1 MIDKVKNIGG
11 IVVMG
16 NVFLSQFLM
25 ISDWRTILFVALFVI
40 LAICIYKLPKKKF
53 SFSSKVLLSTVMGLI
68 LGLVIQ
74 AVSGFSSNPISITFV
89 KETTLWYSLIG
100 NGFIDFIR
108 MLVIPLVMI
117 SIIHVIIHMGERA
130 NVKELVKRSIIT
142 TMSMVAIAAIVGL
155 ALGMVFQ
162 VGGDAASLAHAKSEM
177 KEVVPV
183 VTTLRNLIPANPVVA
198 MVNSNVVGLVI
209 FSAFF
214 GLAARRLQKKHAD
227 TMKVFYDFTDALHK
241 IIISI
246 AMTIIKGMPYAV
258 LALLANTVAQRGVS
272 SILEVGK
279 FILIIYLACIIM
291 FAIQLFAIS
300 LFKVNPITYIKK
312 SYSLMLLAFTSR
324 SSLGVL
330 PATIDTLTE
339 KLGVSQGTASFVASF
354 GTTAG
359 MQGCAGVFPALLIV
373 YVANTTGTPIDISL
387 IIMSIIVIT
396 IGSIGIA
403 GIPGTSTM
411 AASVGLSG
419 VGLGASFAFITPIL
433 AIDPIIDMIRTMINV
448 TGSLTNAMMVDRQM
462 NLMDMDKFHDMR
474 LKEIE
479 TESDLK

>member
-1 MIDKVKNIGG
+1 MK
-11 IVVMG
+11 

-25 ISDWRTILFVALFVI
+25 ISEWKTIVFLIAYLL
-40 LAICIYKLPKKKF
+40 LAFAVYKLPKKKF
-53 SFSSKVLLSTVMGLI
+53 SFSSKVLIATV
-68 LGLVIQ
+68 LGLALGLAMQ
-74 AVSGFSSNPISITFV
+74 AVSGFAADPMKIPFV
-89 KETTLWYSLIG
+89 NETTLWYSLIG

-108 MLVIPLVMI
+108 MLVIPLVMV
-117 SIIHVIIHMGERA
+117 SIIHVILHMDERE
-130 NVKELVKRSIIT
+130 NVRKLVKRSILT
-142 TMSMVAIAAIVGL
+142 TMGMVAVAAVVGL
-155 ALGMVFQ
+155 TLGIVFQ
-162 VGGDAASLAHAKSEM
+162 LGGSGSAASITNGEM

-183 VTTLRNLIPANPVVA
+183 VTTLRNLIPANPVEA

-209 FSAFF
+209 FSAFS
-214 GLAARRLQKKHAD
+214 GLAARRMQKKYPD
-227 TMKVFYDFTDALHK
+227 TIK

-258 LALLANTVAQRGVS
+258 LALLANTIAQRGLN

-279 FILIIYLACIIM
+279 FIVILYIACIIQLM
-291 FAIQLFAIS
+291 IQLLAIS
-300 LFKVNPITYIKK
+300 FFKVNPITYLKK
-312 SYSLMLLAFTSR
+312 SYSLLLLAFTSR

-330 PATIDTLTE
+330 PATIDTLTQ
-339 KLGVSQGTASFVASF
+339 KLGVSQGTASFVSSF

-373 YVANTTGTPIDISL
+373 YVANTSGTPIDISL

-433 AIDPIIDMIRTMINV
+433 AIDPIIDMMRTMLNV
-448 TGSLTNAMMVDRQM
+448 SGSLTNAIMVDRQLE
-462 NLMDMDKFHDMR
+462 LMDMELYQDMTR
-474 LKEIE
+474 KEAE
-479 TESDLK
+479 KV

>member
-1 MIDKVKNIGG
+1 MK
-11 IVVMG
+11 

-25 ISDWRTILFVALFVI
+25 ISEWKSILFIIAYLL
-40 LAICIYKLPKKKF
+40 LAFAVYKLPKKKF
-53 SFSSKVLLSTVMGLI
+53 SFSSKVLLATV
-68 LGLVIQ
+68 LGLALGLAMQ
-74 AVSGFSSNPISITFV
+74 TVSGFASDPMKITFV

-108 MLVIPLVMI
+108 MLVIPLVMV
-117 SIIHVIIHMGERA
+117 SIIHVILHMDERGD
-130 NVKELVKRSIIT
+130 VRKLVNRSIIT
-142 TMSMVAIAAIVGL
+142 TMGMVAVAAVVGL
-155 ALGMVFQ
+155 TLGIVFQ
-162 VGGDAASLAHAKSEM
+162 LGGSVSTSISGGEM

-183 VTTLRNLIPANPVVA
+183 VTTLRNLIPANPVEA

-214 GLAARRLQKKHAD
+214 GLAARRMQKKYPD
-227 TMKVFYDFTDALHK
+227 TIRVFYELIDALHK

-258 LALLANTVAQRGVS
+258 LALLANTIAQRGLD

-279 FILIIYLACIIM
+279 FIVILYVACILQLL
-291 FAIQLFAIS
+291 IQLVALSF
-300 LFKVNPITYIKK
+300 FKVNPLIYLKK
-312 SYSLMLLAFTSR
+312 SYSLLLLAFTSR

-330 PATIDTLTE
+330 PATIDTLTQ
-339 KLGVSQGTASFVASF
+339 KLGVSQGTASFVSSF

-373 YVANTTGTPIDISL
+373 YVANTSGTPIDISL

-433 AIDPIIDMIRTMINV
+433 AIDPIIDMMRTMLNV
-448 TGSLTNAMMVDRQM
+448 SGSLTNAIMVDRQLD
-462 NLMDMDKFHDMR
+462 LMDMKRYHDKELTDPLQDM
-474 LKEIE
+474 
-479 TESDLK
+479 

>member
-1 MIDKVKNIGG
+1 MK
-11 IVVMG
+11 

-25 ISDWRTILFVALFVI
+25 ISEWKSILFIIAYLL
-40 LAICIYKLPKKKF
+40 LAFAVYKLPKKKF
-53 SFSSKVLLSTVMGLI
+53 SFSSKVLLATV
-68 LGLVIQ
+68 LGLALGLAMQ
-74 AVSGFSSNPISITFV
+74 TVSGFASDPMKITFV

-108 MLVIPLVMI
+108 MLVIPLVMV
-117 SIIHVIIHMGERA
+117 SIIHVILHMDERGDA
-130 NVKELVKRSIIT
+130 RKLVNRSIIT
-142 TMSMVAIAAIVGL
+142 TMGMVAVAAVVGL
-155 ALGMVFQ
+155 TLGIVFQ
-162 VGGDAASLAHAKSEM
+162 LGGSVSTSISGGEM

-183 VTTLRNLIPANPVVA
+183 VTTLRNLIPANPVEA

-214 GLAARRLQKKHAD
+214 GLAARRMQKKYPD
-227 TMKVFYDFTDALHK
+227 TIRVFYELIDALHK

-258 LALLANTVAQRGVS
+258 LALLANTIAQRGLD

-279 FILIIYLACIIM
+279 FIVILYVACILQLL
-291 FAIQLFAIS
+291 IQLVALSF
-300 LFKVNPITYIKK
+300 FKVNPLIYLKK
-312 SYSLMLLAFTSR
+312 SYSLLLLAFTSR

-330 PATIDTLTE
+330 PATIDTLTQ
-339 KLGVSQGTASFVASF
+339 KLGVSQGTASFVSSF

-373 YVANTTGTPIDISL
+373 YVANTSGTPIDISL
-387 IIMSIIVIT
+387 IIMSVIVIT

-411 AASVGLSG
+411 AASVSLSG
-419 VGLGASFAFITPIL
+419 VGLGSSFAYITPIL
-433 AIDPIIDMIRTMINV
+433 AIDPIIDMMRTMLNV
-448 TGSLTNAMMVDRQM
+448 SGSLTNAIMVDRQLD
-462 NLMDMDKFHDMR
+462 LMDMKRYHDKELTDPLQDM
-474 LKEIE
+474 
-479 TESDLK
+479 

>member
-1 MIDKVKNIGG
+1 ME
-11 IVVMG
+11 
-16 NVFLSQFLM
+16 NVFLGQFLM
-25 ISDWRTILFVALFVI
+25 ISDWKTIVLIALYLI
-40 LAICIYKLPKKKF
+40 LAVFIYKLPKKKF
-53 SFSSKVLLSTVMGLI
+53 NFSSKVLLATV
-68 LGLVIQ
+68 LGLLLGLFIQ
-74 AVSGFSSNPISITFV
+74 VLSGFIDDPVSVTFV
-89 KETTLWYSLIG
+89 KETTMWYSLVG

-108 MLVIPLVMI
+108 MLVIPLVMV
-117 SIIHVIIHMGERA
+117 SIVHVIIHMDERG
-130 NVKELVKRSIIT
+130 NVKELVKRSIMT
-142 TMSMVAIAAIVGL
+142 TMGMVAISAIVGL
-155 ALGMVFQ
+155 TLGVIFH
-162 VGGDAASLAHAKSEM
+162 VGGDSAQSVQTAGDM

-183 VTTLRNLIPANPVVA
+183 VTTLRNLIPANPVET

-214 GLAARRLQKKHAD
+214 GLAARRMQKKYAD
-227 TMKVFYDFTDALHK
+227 IMKVFYDLTDALHK

-258 LALLANTVAQRGVS
+258 LALLANTIAQRGLT

-279 FILIIYLACIIM
+279 FILIIYLACIVM
-291 FAIQLFAIS
+291 FVIQLFAIS
-300 LFKVNPITYIKK
+300 LFKVNPLTYLRK
-312 SYSLMLLAFTSR
+312 SYSLLLLAFTSR

-330 PATIDTLTE
+330 PATIDTLTQ

-359 MQGCAGVFPALLIV
+359 MQGCAGIFPALLIV
-373 YVANTTGTPIDISL
+373 YVANTSGTPIDISL
-387 IIMSIIVIT
+387 LVMSVIVIT

-433 AIDPIIDMIRTMINV
+433 AIDPIIDMVRTMLNV
-448 TGSLTNAMMVDRQM
+448 AGSLTNAIMVDRQL
-462 NLMDMDKFHDMR
+462 NLMDMQMFHDME
-474 LKEIE
+474 LNDIE
-479 TESDLK
+479 MVNELG

>member
-1 MIDKVKNIGG
+1 MK
-11 IVVMG
+11 

-25 ISDWRTILFVALFVI
+25 ISEWKSILFIIAYLL
-40 LAICIYKLPKKKF
+40 LAFAVYKLPKKKF
-53 SFSSKVLLSTVMGLI
+53 SFSSKVLLATV
-68 LGLVIQ
+68 LGLALGLAMQ
-74 AVSGFSSNPISITFV
+74 AVSGFASDPMKITFV

-108 MLVIPLVMI
+108 MLVIPLVMV
-117 SIIHVIIHMGERA
+117 SIIHVILHMDERGD
-130 NVKELVKRSIIT
+130 VRKLVNRSIIT
-142 TMSMVAIAAIVGL
+142 TMGMVAVAAVVGL
-155 ALGMVFQ
+155 TLGIVFQ
-162 VGGDAASLAHAKSEM
+162 LGGSVSTSISGGEM

-183 VTTLRNLIPANPVVA
+183 VTTLRNLIPANPVEA

-214 GLAARRLQKKHAD
+214 GLAARRMQKKYPD
-227 TMKVFYDFTDALHK
+227 TIRVFYELIDALHK

-258 LALLANTVAQRGVS
+258 LALLANTIAQRGLD

-279 FILIIYLACIIM
+279 FIVILYVACILQLL
-291 FAIQLFAIS
+291 IQLVALSF
-300 LFKVNPITYIKK
+300 FKVNPLIYLKK
-312 SYSLMLLAFTSR
+312 SYSLLLLAFTSR

-330 PATIDTLTE
+330 PATIDTLTQ
-339 KLGVSQGTASFVASF
+339 KLGVSQGTASFVSSF

-373 YVANTTGTPIDISL
+373 YVANTSGTPIDISL
-387 IIMSIIVIT
+387 IIMSVIVIT

-411 AASVGLSG
+411 AASVSLSG
-419 VGLGASFAFITPIL
+419 VGLGASFAYITPIL
-433 AIDPIIDMIRTMINV
+433 AIDPIIDMMRTMLNV
-448 TGSLTNAMMVDRQM
+448 SGSLTNAIMVDRQLD
-462 NLMDMDKFHDMR
+462 LMDMKRYHDKELTDP
-474 LKEIE
+474 LQDI
-479 TESDLK
+479 

>member
-1 MIDKVKNIGG
+1 MK
-11 IVVMG
+11 

-25 ISDWRTILFVALFVI
+25 ISEWKSILFIIAYLL
-40 LAICIYKLPKKKF
+40 LAFAVYKLPKKKF
-53 SFSSKVLLSTVMGLI
+53 SFSSKVLLATV
-68 LGLVIQ
+68 LGLALGLAMQ
-74 AVSGFSSNPISITFV
+74 TVSGFASDPMKITFV

-108 MLVIPLVMI
+108 MLVIPLVMV
-117 SIIHVIIHMGERA
+117 SIIHVILHMDERGD
-130 NVKELVKRSIIT
+130 VRKLVNRSIIT
-142 TMSMVAIAAIVGL
+142 TMGMVAVAAVVGL
-155 ALGMVFQ
+155 TLGIVFQ
-162 VGGDAASLAHAKSEM
+162 LGGSVSTSISGGEM

-183 VTTLRNLIPANPVVA
+183 VTTLRNLIPANPVEA

-214 GLAARRLQKKHAD
+214 GLAARRMQKKYPD
-227 TMKVFYDFTDALHK
+227 TIRVFYELIDALHK

-258 LALLANTVAQRGVS
+258 LALLANTIAQRGLD

-279 FILIIYLACIIM
+279 FIVILYVACILQLL
-291 FAIQLFAIS
+291 IQLVALSF
-300 LFKVNPITYIKK
+300 FKVNPLIYLKK
-312 SYSLMLLAFTSR
+312 SYSLLLLAFTSR

-330 PATIDTLTE
+330 PATIDTLTQ
-339 KLGVSQGTASFVASF
+339 KLGVSQGTASFVSSF

-373 YVANTTGTPIDISL
+373 YVANTSGTPIDISL
-387 IIMSIIVIT
+387 IIMSVIVIT

-411 AASVGLSG
+411 AASVSLSG
-419 VGLGASFAFITPIL
+419 VGLGSSFAYITPIL
-433 AIDPIIDMIRTMINV
+433 AIDPIIDMMRTMLNV
-448 TGSLTNAMMVDRQM
+448 SGSLTNAIMVDRQLD
-462 NLMDMDKFHDMR
+462 LMDMKRYHDKELTDPLQDM
-474 LKEIE
+474 
-479 TESDLK
+479 

>member
-1 MIDKVKNIGG
+1 MK
-11 IVVMG
+11 

-25 ISDWRTILFVALFVI
+25 ISEWKTIVFLIAYLL
-40 LAICIYKLPKKKF
+40 LAFAVYKLPKKKF
-53 SFSSKVLLSTVMGLI
+53 SFSSKVLIATV
-68 LGLVIQ
+68 LGLALGLAMQ
-74 AVSGFSSNPISITFV
+74 AVSGFAADPMKIPFV
-89 KETTLWYSLIG
+89 NETTLWYSLIG

-108 MLVIPLVMI
+108 MLVIPLVMVT
-117 SIIHVIIHMGERA
+117 IIHVILHMDERE
-130 NVKELVKRSIIT
+130 NVRKLVKRSILT
-142 TMSMVAIAAIVGL
+142 TMGMVAVAAVVGL
-155 ALGMVFQ
+155 TLGIVFQ
-162 VGGDAASLAHAKSEM
+162 LGGSGSAASITNGEM

-183 VTTLRNLIPANPVVA
+183 VTTLRNLIPANPVEA

-214 GLAARRLQKKHAD
+214 GLAARRMQKKYPD
-227 TMKVFYDFTDALHK
+227 TIQVFYELTDALHK

-246 AMTIIKGMPYAV
+246 AMTII
-258 LALLANTVAQRGVS
+258 
-272 SILEVGK
+272 
-279 FILIIYLACIIM
+279 ACIIQLM
-291 FAIQLFAIS
+291 IQLLAIS
-300 LFKVNPITYIKK
+300 FFKVNPITYLKK
-312 SYSLMLLAFTSR
+312 SYSLLLLAFTSR

-330 PATIDTLTE
+330 PATIDTLTQ
-339 KLGVSQGTASFVASF
+339 KLGVSQGTASFVSSF

-373 YVANTTGTPIDISL
+373 YVANTSGTPIDISL

-433 AIDPIIDMIRTMINV
+433 AIDPIIDMMRTMLNV
-448 TGSLTNAMMVDRQM
+448 SGSLTNAIMVDRQLE
-462 NLMDMDKFHDMR
+462 LMDMELYQDMTG
-474 LKEIE
+474 KESE
-479 TESDLK
+479 KE

>member
-1 MIDKVKNIGG
+1 MKNG
-11 IVVMG
+11 
-16 NVFLSQFLM
+16 FLSQFLM
-25 ISDWRTILFVALFVI
+25 ISEWKTILFLIAYLL
-40 LAICIYKLPKKKF
+40 LAFAVYKLPKKKF
-53 SFSSKVLLSTVMGLI
+53 SFSSKVLIATV
-68 LGLVIQ
+68 LGLALGLAMQ
-74 AVSGFSSNPISITFV
+74 AVSGFAVDPMKIPFV
-89 KETTLWYSLIG
+89 NETTLWYSLIG

-108 MLVIPLVMI
+108 MLVIPLVMV
-117 SIIHVIIHMGERA
+117 SIIHVILHMDERE
-130 NVKELVKRSIIT
+130 NVRKLVKRSILT
-142 TMSMVAIAAIVGL
+142 TMGMVAVAAVVGL
-155 ALGMVFQ
+155 TLGIVFQ
-162 VGGDAASLAHAKSEM
+162 LGGSGSAASITNGEM

-183 VTTLRNLIPANPVVA
+183 VTTLRNLIPANPVEA

-214 GLAARRLQKKHAD
+214 GLAARRMQKKYPD
-227 TMKVFYDFTDALHK
+227 TIQVFYELTDALHK

-258 LALLANTVAQRGVS
+258 LALLANTIAQRGLN
-272 SILEVGK
+272 SILEVGR
-279 FILIIYLACIIM
+279 FIVILYIACIIQLM
-291 FAIQLFAIS
+291 IQLLAIS
-300 LFKVNPITYIKK
+300 FFKVNPITYLKK
-312 SYSLMLLAFTSR
+312 SYSLLLLAFTSR

-330 PATIDTLTE
+330 PATIDTLTQ
-339 KLGVSQGTASFVASF
+339 KLGVSQGTASFVSSF

-373 YVANTTGTPIDISL
+373 YVANTSGTPIDISL

-433 AIDPIIDMIRTMINV
+433 AIDPIIDMMRTMLNV
-448 TGSLTNAMMVDRQM
+448 SGSLTNAIMVDRQLE
-462 NLMDMDKFHDMR
+462 LMDMELYQDMTG
-474 LKEIE
+474 KESE
-479 TESDLK
+479 KE

>member
-1 MIDKVKNIGG
+1 MK
-11 IVVMG
+11 

-25 ISDWRTILFVALFVI
+25 ISEWKSILFIIAYLL
-40 LAICIYKLPKKKF
+40 LAFAVYKLPKKKF
-53 SFSSKVLLSTVMGLI
+53 SFSSKVLLATV
-68 LGLVIQ
+68 LGLALGLAMQ
-74 AVSGFSSNPISITFV
+74 AVSGFASDPMKITFV

-108 MLVIPLVMI
+108 MLVIPLVMV
-117 SIIHVIIHMGERA
+117 SIIHVILHMDERGD
-130 NVKELVKRSIIT
+130 VRKLVNRSIIT
-142 TMSMVAIAAIVGL
+142 TMGMVAVAAVVGL
-155 ALGMVFQ
+155 TLGIVFQ
-162 VGGDAASLAHAKSEM
+162 LGGSVSTSISGGEM

-183 VTTLRNLIPANPVVA
+183 VTTLRNLIPANPVEA

-214 GLAARRLQKKHAD
+214 GLAARRMQKKYPD
-227 TMKVFYDFTDALHK
+227 TIRVFYELIDALHK

-258 LALLANTVAQRGVS
+258 LALLANTIAQRGLD

-279 FILIIYLACIIM
+279 FIVILYVACILQLL
-291 FAIQLFAIS
+291 IQLVALSF
-300 LFKVNPITYIKK
+300 FKVNPLIYLKK
-312 SYSLMLLAFTSR
+312 SYSLLLLAFTSR

-330 PATIDTLTE
+330 PATIDTLTQ
-339 KLGVSQGTASFVASF
+339 KLGVSQGTASFVSSF

-373 YVANTTGTPIDISL
+373 YVANTSGTPIDISL
-387 IIMSIIVIT
+387 IIMSVIVIT

-411 AASVGLSG
+411 AASVSLSG
-419 VGLGASFAFITPIL
+419 VGLGSSFAYITPIL
-433 AIDPIIDMIRTMINV
+433 AIDPIIDMMRTMLNV
-448 TGSLTNAMMVDRQM
+448 SGSLTNAIMVDRQLD
-462 NLMDMDKFHDMR
+462 LMDMKRYHDKELTDPLQDM
-474 LKEIE
+474 
-479 TESDLK
+479 

>member
-1 MIDKVKNIGG
+1 MK
-11 IVVMG
+11 

-25 ISDWRTILFVALFVI
+25 ISEWKSILFIIAYLL
-40 LAICIYKLPKKKF
+40 LAFAVYKLPKKKF
-53 SFSSKVLLSTVMGLI
+53 SFSSKVLLATV
-68 LGLVIQ
+68 LGLALGLAMQ
-74 AVSGFSSNPISITFV
+74 AVSGFASDPMKITFV

-108 MLVIPLVMI
+108 MLVIPLVMV
-117 SIIHVIIHMGERA
+117 SIIHVILHMDERGD
-130 NVKELVKRSIIT
+130 VRKLVNRSIIT
-142 TMSMVAIAAIVGL
+142 TMGMVAVAAVVGL
-155 ALGMVFQ
+155 TLGIVFQ
-162 VGGDAASLAHAKSEM
+162 LGGSVSTSISGGEM

-183 VTTLRNLIPANPVVA
+183 VTTLRNLIPANPVEA

-214 GLAARRLQKKHAD
+214 GLAARRMQKKYPD
-227 TMKVFYDFTDALHK
+227 TIKVFYELIDALHK

-258 LALLANTVAQRGVS
+258 LALLANTIAQRGLD

-279 FILIIYLACIIM
+279 FIVILYVACILQLL
-291 FAIQLFAIS
+291 IQLVALSF
-300 LFKVNPITYIKK
+300 FKVNPLIYLKK
-312 SYSLMLLAFTSR
+312 SYSLLLLAFTSR

-330 PATIDTLTE
+330 PATIDTLTQ
-339 KLGVSQGTASFVASF
+339 KLGVSQGTASFVSSF

-373 YVANTTGTPIDISL
+373 YVANTSGTPIDISL
-387 IIMSIIVIT
+387 IIMSVIVIT

-411 AASVGLSG
+411 AASVSLSG
-419 VGLGASFAFITPIL
+419 VGLGASFAYITPIL
-433 AIDPIIDMIRTMINV
+433 AIDPIIDMMRTMLNV
-448 TGSLTNAMMVDRQM
+448 SGSLTNAIMVDRQLD
-462 NLMDMDKFHDMR
+462 LMDMKRYHDKELTDP
-474 LKEIE
+474 LQDI
-479 TESDLK
+479 